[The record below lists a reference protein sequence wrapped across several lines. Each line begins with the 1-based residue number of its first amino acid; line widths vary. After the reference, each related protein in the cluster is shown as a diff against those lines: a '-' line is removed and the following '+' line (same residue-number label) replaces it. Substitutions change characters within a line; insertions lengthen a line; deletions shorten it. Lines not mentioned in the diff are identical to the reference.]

1 MPLPAFARAALAA
14 AAVIALVSPAAAQSP
29 GDAGRGARLAVR
41 VCAQCHAVG
50 RGSARS
56 PDPMAPRFSA
66 VAATPGMTEMA
77 LRVWLLSAHPTMPNF
92 VLTKDETDDIVAYIM
107 GLKAGRSV
115 L

>member
-1 MPLPAFARAALAA
+1 MTHRFARAALA

-29 GDAGRGARLAVR
+29 GDAAKGARLAFGI
-41 VCAQCHAVG
+41 CAQCHAVG

-56 PDPMAPRFSA
+56 PDPMAPRFSS
-66 VAATPGMTEMA
+66 VATTPGMTDMA

-92 VLTKDETDDIVAYIM
+92 VLTKDETDDLVAYIM
-107 GLKAGRSV
+107 GLKAGRSA

>member
-1 MPLPAFARAALAA
+1 MTRRFAPAALA

-29 GDAGRGARLAVR
+29 GDAVTGAKLAFG

-66 VAATPGMTEMA
+66 VATTPGLTDMA

-92 VLTKDETDDIVAYIM
+92 VLTKDETDDMVAYIM
-107 GLKAGRSV
+107 GLKAGHSA